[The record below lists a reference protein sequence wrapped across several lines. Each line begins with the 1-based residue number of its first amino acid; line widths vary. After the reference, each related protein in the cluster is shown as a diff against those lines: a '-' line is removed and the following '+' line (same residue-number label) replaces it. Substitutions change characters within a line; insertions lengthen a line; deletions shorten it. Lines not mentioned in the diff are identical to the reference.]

1 MSDFD
6 LNIDNYSISDIEN
19 LLKVEHPYSLN
30 DVLKSEKMII
40 GVISK
45 SSSYPVEQKSEYIE
59 FMKSAKI
66 RLTQHMRKQLE
77 KTLQNEQELPD
88 DEFVIQK
95 DVGKVVNQISVTQSG
110 GNSFVQHPETTSFN
124 DIIDKNKYL
133 NPLETYPTNIAR
145 SDLNNL
151 KRKVIVQTVILNS
164 LFREDYKNTKST
176 DFNLVL
182 PYQFKNV
189 LSVRLSS
196 IQLPNVIYCFSSNK
210 MNNIMFIEE
219 TSDDYHNKGTV
230 ILPDGNYSVSELA
243 VALEKAI
250 NDCLK
255 IHPPRFQVKGDEAS
269 QKITIFN
276 DFSTFDMNFIK
287 DVESID
293 FNSTL
298 GWTMGFR
305 EKEYSCSARYT
316 SEAVYN
322 SAASDYIF
330 FILNDFNNS
339 QTQTILAMYSKSY
352 IGDNILAM
360 IPLKSKSYHMTFN
373 DGSDFIEK
381 KREYFGP
388 VNLQRLKIELRNQF
402 GELLDL
408 NTMDFSFSLEV
419 EMGYDW

>member
-88 DEFVIQK
+88 EEFVIEK

-110 GNSFVQHPETTSFN
+110 GNSFVQHQETTSFN

>member
-1 MSDFD
+1 MGDFD
-6 LNIDNYSISDIEN
+6 LNIDNYEISEVES

-40 GVISK
+40 RVISQDK
-45 SSSYPVEQKSEYIE
+45 NYPVEKKSGYIE
-59 FMKSAKI
+59 FMKSAKV

-77 KTLQNEQELPD
+77 KTIQNEQDLPD
-88 DEFVIQK
+88 EEFVIEK
-95 DVGKVVNQISVTQSG
+95 DVGKVVNKISVTQSG
-110 GNSFVQHPETTSFN
+110 GNSFIQHPETTSFN

-133 NPLETYPTNIAR
+133 NPIETFPTNVAR

-151 KRKVIVQTVILNS
+151 KRKVVIQTVILNS
-164 LFREDYKNTKST
+164 LFREDYKNTSST

-189 LSVRLSS
+189 LSIRLSS
-196 IQLPNVIYCFSSNK
+196 IQLPNVIYCFSGAK

-219 TSDDYHNKGTV
+219 TGDDYHAKGTI
-230 ILPDGNYSVSELA
+230 ILPDGNYSVTELA
-243 VALEKAI
+243 STLERTI
-250 NDCLK
+250 NECLD
-255 IHPPRFQVKGDEAS
+255 INPPRFKVRGDEAS
-269 QKITIFN
+269 QKVTIFN
-276 DFSTFDMNFIK
+276 DYSTFSMNFLK
-287 DVESID
+287 DVESSD

-298 GWTMGFR
+298 GWIMGFR
-305 EKEYSCSARYT
+305 EKTYECSTRYT
-316 SEAVYN
+316 CEAVYN

-360 IPLKSKSYHMTFN
+360 VPLTSKSYHMTFN
-373 DGSDFIEK
+373 NGHDFIEK

-388 VNLQRLKIELRNQF
+388 VNLQRMKIELRNQF

-408 NTMDFSFSLEV
+408 NSMDFSFSLEV

>member
-1 MSDFD
+1 
-6 LNIDNYSISDIEN
+6 
-19 LLKVEHPYSLN
+19 
-30 DVLKSEKMII
+30 
-40 GVISK
+40 
-45 SSSYPVEQKSEYIE
+45 
-59 FMKSAKI
+59 
-66 RLTQHMRKQLE
+66 
-77 KTLQNEQELPD
+77 
-88 DEFVIQK
+88 
-95 DVGKVVNQISVTQSG
+95 
-110 GNSFVQHPETTSFN
+110 
-124 DIIDKNKYL
+124 
-133 NPLETYPTNIAR
+133 
-145 SDLNNL
+145 
-151 KRKVIVQTVILNS
+151 
-164 LFREDYKNTKST
+164 
-176 DFNLVL
+176 
-182 PYQFKNV
+182 
-189 LSVRLSS
+189 
-196 IQLPNVIYCFSSNK
+196 

>member
-77 KTLQNEQELPD
+77 KTLQNEQELPEE
-88 DEFVIQK
+88 EFVIEK

-110 GNSFVQHPETTSFN
+110 GNSFVQHQETTSFN